1 MKHLSSRVSVAL
13 VFACALYVLT
23 PLALRAW
30 QGRARRQMAGV
41 AANQILQ
48 DTASPP
54 PFAGTD
60 RKTLEAQNQLEIRLN
75 VQRLYA
81 LATEL
86 KDEVDQTDSGAVLS
100 MSAVKRAGDIEKLAR
115 QIKDRVKR

>member
-1 MKHLSSRVSVAL
+1 MRQLSSRVSVAVL
-13 VFACALYVLT
+13 FAFAVYVWI

-30 QGRARRQMAGV
+30 QGRAQRQMSGMPADQALLDGAAPPTP
-41 AANQILQ
+41 AANGR
-48 DTASPP
+48 P
-54 PFAGTD
+54 
-60 RKTLEAQNQLEIRLN
+60 TLDAQNQLEVRLD

-86 KDEVDQTDSGAVLS
+86 KDQVDSTNSGAVLNTS
-100 MSAVKRAGDIEKLAR
+100 VVKRAQDIEKLAR